1 MGGGNAP
8 PGDGPLH
15 VHVPTPGDHYSPAT
29 GSAVMT
35 IVYELARR
43 HREHGGRT
51 EVIVGR
57 GTRSGYPVGE
67 RLEVEFP
74 PLPGRKEKAIDAG
87 LGRMG
92 ASRRFATALY
102 SPALSAIDH
111 DLRAPIFVHNNP
123 APVPL
128 LSAQRPQAQVC
139 LYAHNRLFRTY
150 GRREARRTIAA
161 AHRVICVSDFIA
173 DDLNRRLGRES
184 SNIAVVYNGADT
196 ERFRPREGGP
206 PEGVP
211 VVLFVGRVVPE
222 KGADLVLRAAAKIAG
237 RSRRFIVRIVGS
249 SGFAADAP
257 LSDYEVELRRLAQPL
272 GDAVEFRPFV
282 DRQQV
287 LSEYQAASVFC
298 VPSNWDDPCP
308 LTLAEGLACGL
319 PTIASRRGGIPDVT
333 RDAALLFDSSDLE
346 GLAELLAHLIDEPQ
360 ERTRWGRRARARA
373 EEFSWDKQYVLLR
386 RALDDGAP

>member
-1 MGGGNAP
+1 MGRGDAP
-8 PGDGPLH
+8 PGGDLH

-43 HREHGGRT
+43 HLEHGGRT

-74 PLPGRKEKAIDAG
+74 PLPGRMKKAMDAG
-87 LGRMG
+87 LGRLG

-102 SPALSAIDH
+102 SPALAAIDR
-111 DLRAPIFVHNNP
+111 DLRTPVFLHNNP
-123 APVPL
+123 APVPF

-139 LYAHNRLFRTY
+139 LYVHNRLFRTY

-173 DDLNRRLGRES
+173 DDLTSRLGRES
-184 SNIAVVYNGADT
+184 ANIAVVYNGADT
-196 ERFRPREGGP
+196 ERFRPRQGGP

-222 KGADLVLRAAAKIAG
+222 KGADLLLRAAAKISG
-237 RSRRFIVRIVGS
+237 GGRRFIVRVVGS
-249 SGFAADAP
+249 SGFAANAP
-257 LSDYEVELRRLAQPL
+257 LSDYETGLRRLAQPL
-272 GDAVEFRPFV
+272 GEAVQFRPFV
-282 DRQQV
+282 DRRQI
-287 LSEYQAASVFC
+287 LSEYQAASIFC

-333 RDAALLFDSSDLE
+333 RDAALLFDSSDIDV
-346 GLAELLAHLIDEPQ
+346 LAELLAHLIDEPQ
-360 ERTRWGRRARARA
+360 ERRRWGRRARARA
-373 EEFSWDKQYVLLR
+373 EEFSWDRQYVVLR
-386 RALDDGAP
+386 SALAEGAA